1 MQEYKPAL
9 HMKYTKDEYFA
20 SKEDKDNKCYISENL
35 SRRDY
40 REKNDKATKIW
51 WLRYK
56 QIIDL

>member
-40 REKNDKATKIW
+40 RETNDKVTKI
-51 WLRYK
+51 
-56 QIIDL
+56 